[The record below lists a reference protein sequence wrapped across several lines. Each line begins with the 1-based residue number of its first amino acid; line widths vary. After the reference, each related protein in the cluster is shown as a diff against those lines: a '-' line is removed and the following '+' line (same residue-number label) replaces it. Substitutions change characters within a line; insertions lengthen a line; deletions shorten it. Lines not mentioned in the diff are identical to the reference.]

1 MYYECI
7 ELCALFEN
15 VYFNLQ
21 NLVHF
26 LRNCIHWIY
35 IIVTLFEKCVYWI
48 YKIVYILL
56 KNVQC
61 TKLDAIFERCVCW
74 VEYIQNQLWTMFEKC
89 VHWIIKLCRLNVQT
103 CDIVWNIYTLRLCLF
118 HVSDFPENTYFPEKK
133 IFLSVWLHFRKCC
146 EKYFLVFGCMVEN
159 AIFLQQ
165 QKSKSHRKYIFSHFL
180 TCQTNI

>member
-103 CDIVWNIYTLRLCLF
+103 CDIVWKIYTLN
-118 HVSDFPENTYFPEKK
+118 VQN
-133 IFLSVWLHFRKCC
+133 WLHSWKIV
-146 EKYFLVFGCMVEN
+146 YFEYKEICKFNDTIL
-159 AIFLQQ
+159 
-165 QKSKSHRKYIFSHFL
+165 K
-180 TCQTNI
+180 NIHNSIHSLNNVYVQCT

>member
-48 YKIVYILL
+48 YKIVYIIL

-118 HVSDFPENTYFPEKK
+118 HVSDFPENTYFPEMLFSGKENIFKCLVTFQKMLWK
-133 IFLSVWLHFRKCC
+133 IFSGVWLYGWDC
-146 EKYFLVFGCMVEN
+146 YFPTTTK
-159 AIFLQQ
+159 I
-165 QKSKSHRKYIFSHFL
+165 KI
-180 TCQTNI
+180 T